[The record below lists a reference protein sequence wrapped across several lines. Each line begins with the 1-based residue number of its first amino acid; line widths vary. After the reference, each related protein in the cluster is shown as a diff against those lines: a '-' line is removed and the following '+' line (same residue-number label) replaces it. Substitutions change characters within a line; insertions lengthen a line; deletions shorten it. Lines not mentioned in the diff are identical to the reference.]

1 MRCEWAASGA
11 AAARTDL
18 TLQPA
23 GRSDLPRAGVIGHP
37 RGALHSILLGMVA
50 LTISFACG
58 AAQAGVPIGS
68 NSAGAVRGFPTFPGA
83 EWEGDVTAEE
93 ADGQL
98 VWVMSWTAR
107 AAEPEVRR
115 YFLIG
120 SGLRSLGRSGWQVR
134 PGATPHELALRRGEG
149 GLRGYLRL
157 RAADLGQTG
166 TAVTLGIRDPRR
178 RPNTCL
184 SALPWLPSY
193 PGARVRG
200 CDAVHVPGA
209 RSLSVLMATNDPLD
223 VARRN
228 LDRAL
233 RSAGWTSD
241 VTILGV
247 LVFRR
252 ATGPDETA
260 RVIWGPDPGG
270 SLSTGFMLSIDL
282 PEAALSE
289 LPA

>member
-1 MRCEWAASGA
+1 MKTLAIALVALVTGCGA
-11 AAARTDL
+11 AT
-18 TLQPA
+18 
-23 GRSDLPRAGVIGHP
+23 RAGVP
-37 RGALHSILLGMVA
+37 NS
-50 LTISFACG
+50 SD
-58 AAQAGVPIGS
+58 
-68 NSAGAVRGFPTFPGA
+68 SAGAIRGFPTFPGA
-83 EWEGDVTAEE
+83 AWQGDVTAEE

-98 VWVMSWTAR
+98 IWVVSWTAP
-107 AAEPEVRR
+107 AAEPDVRR
-115 YFLIG
+115 HFL
-120 SGLRSLGRSGWQVR
+120 SGPGHRSLIRSGWQVG
-134 PGATPHELALRRGEG
+134 PGASPHELALRRGVDR
-149 GLRGYLRL
+149 LRGYLRL

-166 TAVTLGIRDPRR
+166 TAVTLGIRDPWR

-184 SALPWLPSY
+184 NALPWLPRY

-200 CDAVHVPGA
+200 CDLVHVPGG
-209 RSLSVLMATNDPLD
+209 RSLAVLMATDDPVD

-241 VTILGV
+241 ATIVGV

-252 ATGPDETA
+252 ASGPGETA